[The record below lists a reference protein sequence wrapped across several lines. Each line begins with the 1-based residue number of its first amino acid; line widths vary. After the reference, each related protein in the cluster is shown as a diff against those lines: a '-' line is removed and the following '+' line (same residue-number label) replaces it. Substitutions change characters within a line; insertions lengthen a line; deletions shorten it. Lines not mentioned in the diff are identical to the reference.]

1 MKRKTIFTRQ
11 AEFHRSSACLAL
23 FQSIK
28 LQSGPE
34 QGVKATLLALT
45 LWFRYGGA
53 HRRILTAVKAHLKDT
68 PTNTWLPTIPQLIAR
83 LGAKDITLRYSLI
96 DFLMQIAGS
105 YADALIWPLL
115 TASQTPR
122 SVHQSA
128 ALDIMQQ
135 MSASVLHTK
144 MVKQSQMVGRELIM
158 SAISPAERWKNAI
171 EKVGSA
177 TATYDPISFNRLSAY
192 LSHKD
197 ALRRRTERVVLGGS
211 LGGV

>member
-1 MKRKTIFTRQ
+1 MERKTIFTGR

-135 MSASVLHTK
+135 MSASALHTK

-171 EKVGSA
+171 EKVSS
-177 TATYDPISFNRLSAY
+177 ATYDPISLNRLSVY

-197 ALRRRTERVVLGGS
+197 ALRRRTERVFLGGS